1 MGGVYAKSMN
11 ERLERLKLLKESED
25 HIEFKEAKHDFN
37 YNGGSHADPKK
48 RRHCVLGYVA
58 ALANEGGGRLVF
70 GMADKRPHEIVG
82 SSYEKGNL
90 GKLEAAIYQAM
101 RVRVH
106 IEEEYDGDKR
116 VVIFN
121 IPSRPIGKILKFEA
135 VPLMRAGEE
144 LQPMSDDEMF
154 RILSEQEPDFSAKIC
169 EGLTIADL
177 DEEAIQL
184 MKSKYAEKNENQS
197 FESLPTEQV
206 LHDLELETEGKLTY
220 AALVLLGKKA
230 AIKKYLPQNNVVIE
244 YREDSASIQ
253 YDGREEVQ
261 EPLFKAIDQI
271 WAYIKQPAIN
281 PQTHV
286 NSDAYIT
293 DIFRFNRETI
303 REAVLNAIAHRSMQ
317 IKRDVVIK
325 ISHKELLITN
335 AGGFPKGVSLSNLLT
350 VNSTPRSK
358 LLADVLQKT
367 GLVEKS
373 GQGVD
378 KMYYNSI
385 MEAKQLPDF
394 TMTDNYQVGVR
405 FGSEIR
411 DIAFVLFMRTEQA
424 KRPKDRKLNV
434 FHLLLLYSA
443 CFGEEMV
450 IPNRELV
457 ERQLLEEGLLVR
469 KRNGTLQLGKTY
481 RDFANAMKNAEAIDW
496 IGALKL
502 CFATNKLISRQQY
515 ANKLPESVS
524 VDRMRYVLKK
534 LEDMGKLQRIG
545 TGRGSKYKQ
554 VGSLDGVE
562 L

>member
-1 MGGVYAKSMN
+1 MN
-11 ERLERLKLLKESED
+11 ERLEKLRLLKESED

-48 RRHCVLGYVA
+48 RRHCILGYVA

-70 GMADKRPHEIVG
+70 GMADKKPHEIVG

-90 GKLEAAIYQAM
+90 GNLEAAIYKAM
-101 RVRVH
+101 GVRVH
-106 IEEEYDGDKR
+106 IEEEYDEDKR

-121 IPSRPIGKILKFEA
+121 IPSRPIGKTLKFEA

-144 LQPMSDDEMF
+144 LKPMSDDEVF
-154 RILSEQEPDFSAKIC
+154 RILSEQEPDYSAKIC

-177 DEEAIQL
+177 DEDAIRI
-184 MKSKYAEKNENQS
+184 MKSKYAEKNENPS

-206 LHDLELETEGKLTY
+206 LRDLELETEGKLTF

-230 AIKKYLPQNNVVIE
+230 SIKKYLPQNNVVIE

-286 NSDAYIT
+286 NSDAYII
-293 DIFRFNRETI
+293 DILRFNRETI
-303 REAVLNAIAHRSMQ
+303 RESVLNAIAHRSMQ
-317 IKRDVVIK
+317 IKSDVVIK
-325 ISHKELLITN
+325 ISPQDLLITN
-335 AGGFPKGVSLSNLLT
+335 AGGFPKGVSLNNLLT

-385 MEAKQLPDF
+385 MEAKPLPDF
-394 TMTDNYQVGVR
+394 SMTDDYQVCVR

-411 DIAFVLFMRTEQA
+411 DMAFVLFVRSEQA
-424 KRPKDRKLNV
+424 KRPKDKKLNV
-434 FHLLLLYSA
+434 FHLLLLYSV
-443 CFGEEMV
+443 CFAEEMV
-450 IPNRELV
+450 IPNRESV
-457 ERQLLEEGLLVR
+457 EKQLLEEGLLTR
-469 KRNGTLQLGKTY
+469 KRNGALQLGKAY
-481 RDFANAMKNAEAIDW
+481 RDFALAMRNRETVDW
-496 IGALKL
+496 IGALKQ
-502 CFATNKLISRQQY
+502 CFATDMFVSRQQY
-515 ANKLPESVS
+515 AKQLPESVS
-524 VDRMRYVLKK
+524 VDRMRYVLQK
-534 LEDMGKLQRIG
+534 LEDMGKLKRTG
-545 TGRGSKYKQ
+545 TGRGTKYEL

-562 L
+562 F